1 MEQKLRDTND
11 VLSSKLK
18 VIELLQTEI
27 SEKEKQ
33 ILEQGTIIRKT
44 TERLQITSEQLRMT
58 QVNFSSMESQ
68 WKEQNV
74 QLSDQI
80 QKNEEKYLSETDE
93 KSLTIQKLQGS
104 VAEYEAMYN
113 QVSAQLEKQGTVS
126 VDVQRSSDETS
137 RQEISEEIH
146 VVKLKEE
153 LSSKEKEISQLK
165 KKLEVSESSPGS
177 PKKEKPDAKYMKYK
191 AQATAK
197 IKALEKQIEELKKVR
212 KKVIF
217 TFTINFSNVSN
228 TVFLC
233 RR

>member
-33 ILEQGTIIRKT
+33 ILEQGTIIRTT

-126 VDVQRSSDETS
+126 ADVQRSSDETS
-137 RQEISEEIH
+137 RQEISEEI
-146 VVKLKEE
+146 VKLKEE
-153 LSSKEKEISQLK
+153 LSSKENEISQLK
-165 KKLEVSESSPGS
+165 RKLEVSESSSGN

-197 IKALEKQIEELKKVR
+197 IKTLEKQIEELKKVR
-212 KKVIF
+212 KRSFF
-217 TFTINFSNVSN
+217 TLTVTLVMSH
-228 TVFLC
+228 TVFMC